1 MLLLIRY
8 TLKMTK
14 QDFRHN
20 VFSYSERIYPMVAR
34 MLGKS
39 NASDAIQDI
48 MLKLWEK
55 RFEIENHPNL
65 KGLIFLTARNYCIDE
80 LRKKAKNVSDSE
92 EKLRVLKARKTSKD
106 IEWSELNNIVAQII
120 KSLPKPQQDVFQMRD
135 LDGFE
140 TDEIAELLGIKRE
153 HVRVLLS
160 RARKYI
166 GVELEKTYNY
176 ERGVY

>member
-1 MLLLIRY
+1 
-8 TLKMTK
+8 MTR
-14 QDFRHN
+14 QEFRHN
-20 VFSYSERIYPMVAR
+20 VFSFSERIYPMVAR
-34 MLGKS
+34 MLGQS

-55 RFEIENHPNL
+55 RFDIGNHSNL

-80 LRKKAKNVSDSE
+80 LRKKAKNVSDSQ
-92 EKLRVLKARKTSKD
+92 EKLRVLKASKASKD
-106 IEWSELNNIVAQII
+106 VEWSELNSIVNEII
-120 KSLPKPQQDVFQMRD
+120 KSLPKPQQEVFQMRD

-140 TDEIAELLGIKRE
+140 TDEIAEFLGIKRE

-160 RARKYI
+160 RARKQI